1 MQSKDLWLL
10 FGHAAHMLRPMR
22 VLYLLICLA
31 LPSARIV
38 GQAPPPPPAF
48 DIVSV
53 KPVQHI
59 VGLDY
64 NNRLTY
70 SPNALTA
77 RNITLKRLVAE
88 AYRLQLS
95 QVSGP
100 SWIDQNE
107 YDIDARTAGA
117 ATREQMVLMLR
128 SLLAERFKLKQHS
141 ELREMRVYDLIVG
154 KSGVKIHP
162 IDEGETTTAHAG
174 SHFRG
179 DMRDFANF
187 LAVMFTLPAPSSP
200 SEPVIAGG
208 PQIPVLDKT
217 GLTGTFDFS
226 VDMRPELGTDGFAM
240 AQRILQDELG
250 LSVESRKE
258 NVVIVVVESATKVPT
273 EN

>member
-1 MQSKDLWLL
+1 
-10 FGHAAHMLRPMR
+10 MR
-22 VLYLLICLA
+22 VLLLLCA
-31 LPSARIV
+31 LSLLGSAAL
-38 GQAPPPPPAF
+38 GQAVASTPAF
-48 DIVSV
+48 DVVSV
-53 KPVQHI
+53 KPVEHT

-70 SPNALTA
+70 SPNGLAA
-77 RNITLKRLVAE
+77 RNITLKRLIAE

-100 SWIDQNE
+100 KWIDENE

-117 ATREQMVLMLR
+117 ATREQMLLMLR
-128 SLLAERFKLKQHS
+128 SLLAERFNLKQHS

-154 KSGVKIHP
+154 KSGLKIQP
-162 IDEGETTTAHAG
+162 VSDEETDAPHAG

-179 DMRDFANF
+179 DMRSFADF

-217 GLTGTFDFS
+217 GLTGIFDIS
-226 VDMRPELGTDGFAM
+226 VDMRPELGTDSFAM
-240 AQRILQDELG
+240 GQRVLQDQLG
-250 LSVESRKE
+250 LNVESRKE
-258 NVVIVVVESATKVPT
+258 NVAILVVDDAAKIPT